1 MKLFVAVLHLFT
13 IPTITAFQL
22 PLHKNLFL
30 NTLYNELPKSAE
42 ILGETDA
49 ASSTANSTSNVFITP
64 ESPPKTPSS
73 AQNKELFVISPQAS
87 IKSTPQIKGDL
98 FAAPV
103 SRTGTSSISNLN
115 AGVET
120 KRRNNVLIALGS
132 FTLAILNYAYHFTH
146 PLSSLQ
152 ILSTLQYQSPP
163 LSIVGS
169 NQKPTVVDFW
179 APWCENCKYFAP
191 TMAQI
196 HSEYGNK
203 VNFIMVNADEPG
215 SWNIIEE
222 FGVDA
227 IPHMAFIDEKGSV
240 ETALIGVVS
249 GKAIRMDL
257 DGLIKGE
264 GVPVKGYD
272 FFEGKD
278 RVVKFEEVKR

>member
-1 MKLFVAVLHLFT
+1 
-13 IPTITAFQL
+13 
-22 PLHKNLFL
+22 
-30 NTLYNELPKSAE
+30 
-42 ILGETDA
+42 
-49 ASSTANSTSNVFITP
+49 
-64 ESPPKTPSS
+64 
-73 AQNKELFVISPQAS
+73 
-87 IKSTPQIKGDL
+87 
-98 FAAPV
+98 
-103 SRTGTSSISNLN
+103 
-115 AGVET
+115 
-120 KRRNNVLIALGS
+120 
-132 FTLAILNYAYHFTH
+132 
-146 PLSSLQ
+146 
-152 ILSTLQYQSPP
+152 
-163 LSIVGS
+163 
-169 NQKPTVVDFW
+169 
-179 APWCENCKYFAP
+179 
-191 TMAQI
+191 MAQI